1 MKKDDLNIMA
11 SISFIENLK
20 ADLISV
26 IGDLF
31 KLLAKGSNIAQD
43 AILECISGAIIILY
57 LLANRLGYSPYRVD
71 ECIKEKLKDGIM
83 EQDIIE
89 KDGKDLSKLL
99 RHMKKD

>member
-1 MKKDDLNIMA
+1 MRKEDLNIMA

-31 KLLAKGSNIAQD
+31 KLLAKGSNIAQG

-57 LLANRLGYSPYRVD
+57 LLANRLGYNPYKVD
-71 ECIKEKLKDGIM
+71 ECIRGKLKDGIM

-99 RHMKKD
+99 RHMEDN

>member
-11 SISFIENLK
+11 SVSLIENLK
-20 ADLISV
+20 ADLISI

-43 AILECISGAIIILY
+43 AILECISGAVIVLY
-57 LLANRLGYSPYRVD
+57 LLANRLGYSPYNVD
-71 ECIKEKLKDGIM
+71 QCVKSKLKDGIM

-89 KDGKDLSKLL
+89 KEGKDLSKLL
-99 RHMKKD
+99 KHFEKK